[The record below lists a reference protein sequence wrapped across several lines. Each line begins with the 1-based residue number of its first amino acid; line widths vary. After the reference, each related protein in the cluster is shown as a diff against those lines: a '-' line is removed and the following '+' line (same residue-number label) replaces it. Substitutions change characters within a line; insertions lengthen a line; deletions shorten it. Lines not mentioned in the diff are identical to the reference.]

1 MAVTIKFLFECN
13 FFTNPTYCGEQ
24 FFYYFD
30 LHNTEKLL
38 ITRDTLFTAE
48 TSSCGQFIFYFDFV
62 ILLLPHE
69 LTANIVNKIKIKS
82 LFLLLNSL
90 RHFYNKLYHN
100 PYRK

>member
-1 MAVTIKFLFECN
+1 MMAVTI
-13 FFTNPTYCGEQ
+13 FTNHTYCGEQ
-24 FFYYFD
+24 FFFTISNYIIQK
-30 LHNTEKLL
+30 KLL
-38 ITRDTLFTAE
+38 STRDTLFTAE

-69 LTANIVNKIKIKS
+69 LTANIVNKIKIKF